1 MSDRKFNK
9 LRAKRK
15 GHPKAPVKRK
25 AISEYEGMDN
35 PVQSYLTNL
44 KQLDL
49 IDMDKE
55 VELAKKI
62 EQGDIEAK
70 QEMVESNLRLVVN
83 IAKKY
88 VNRGILFL
96 DLIQEGNMGLLRSI
110 EKFDYSLGYKFSTY
124 ATWWIRQAIIR
135 AIAEQPRVVR
145 IPVHVMETL
154 NKLKRA
160 KRELTD
166 QYGREP
172 SIEELAQNTE
182 LPEAQIRNLL
192 QMVQET
198 ISIEQSLNDSESSI
212 GDFLEDPT
220 EEHSPEVVI
229 LKRVLKDQ
237 IGKVMDTL
245 SDRERMIIQLRF
257 GLDDGVPR
265 SLSWIGNMMGITRER
280 VRQIENRAIKK
291 LQANKDALTRLK
303 DFYAN

>member
-9 LRAKRK
+9 LKSKNRGHVK
-15 GHPKAPVKRK
+15 GPSKDKVT
-25 AISEYEGMDN
+25 EGLEN
-35 PVQSYLTNL
+35 SVQTYLHDL
-44 KQLDL
+44 KGVELLDRE
-49 IDMDKE
+49 KE

-62 EQGDIEAK
+62 AMGDLDAK

-135 AIAEQPRVVR
+135 AIAEQPRIVR

-154 NKLKRA
+154 NKLKRV
-160 KRELTD
+160 KRELTNEH
-166 QYGREP
+166 GREP
-172 SIEELAQNTE
+172 TLAELSEATE
-182 LPEAQIRNLL
+182 MKEKQITTLL
-192 QMVQET
+192 QMVQDT
-198 ISIEQSLNDSESSI
+198 VSIEANIKEDSGSSI
-212 GDFLEDPT
+212 GDFLEDKD
-220 EEHSPEVVI
+220 EAKSPEVSM
-229 LKRVLKDQ
+229 LKSVLKDQ
-237 IGKVMDTL
+237 IEGVMGCL
-245 SDRERMIIQLRF
+245 SDREAMIVTLRF

-265 SLSWIGNMMGITRER
+265 SLSWIGKMMGISRER

-291 LQANKDALTRLK
+291 LQSQENIKKLK
-303 DFYAN
+303 DFKHSN

>member
-1 MSDRKFNK
+1 MADRRFNK
-9 LRAKRK
+9 LR
-15 GHPKAPVKRK
+15 GKRK
-25 AISEYEGMDN
+25 ANTKLPSKKLETPESDTLDN

-44 KQLDL
+44 KQLSL
-49 IDMDKE
+49 IDNKKE
-55 VELAKKI
+55 IELAKKI
-62 EQGDIEAK
+62 EQGDIAAK

-110 EKFDYSLGYKFSTY
+110 EKFDYSLGFKFSTY

-135 AIAEQPRVVR
+135 AIAEQPRIVR

-160 KRELTD
+160 KRELMD
-166 QYGREP
+166 EFGKDP
-172 SIEELAQNTE
+172 SIPQLAKETGLKE
-182 LPEAQIRNLL
+182 DQIKNLL

-198 ISIEQSLNDSESSI
+198 ISIEQSLSDSDSSI
-212 GDFLEDPT
+212 GDFLEDPH
-220 EEHSPEVVI
+220 EEASPEVVV
-229 LKRVLKDQ
+229 LKKVLKDQ
-237 IGKVMDTL
+237 ISKVMDCL
-245 SDRERMIIQLRF
+245 SDREKMIIQLRF

-265 SLSWIGNMMGITRER
+265 SLSWIGKMMGITRER

-291 LQANKDALTRLK
+291 LQNNKDVLNHLT
-303 DFYAN
+303 DFYK

>member
-1 MSDRKFNK
+1 MSDKRFNK
-9 LRAKRK
+9 LR
-15 GHPKAPVKRK
+15 GKRK
-25 AISEYEGMDN
+25 AHSKKLIKKQESIESEILDN

-44 KQLDL
+44 KQLSL
-49 IDMDKE
+49 IDNKKE

-62 EQGDIEAK
+62 EQGDISAK

-110 EKFDYSLGYKFSTY
+110 EKFDYSLGFKFSTY

-135 AIAEQPRVVR
+135 AIAEQPRIVR

-166 QYGREP
+166 EFGKEP
-172 SIEELAQNTE
+172 GIPELAKETGLKE
-182 LPEAQIRNLL
+182 EQIKNLL

-198 ISIEQSLNDSESSI
+198 ISIEQSLSDSDSSI
-212 GDFLEDPT
+212 GDFLEDPH
-220 EEHSPEVVI
+220 EESSPEVVV

-237 IGKVMDTL
+237 ISKVMDCL
-245 SDRERMIIQLRF
+245 SDREKMIIQLRF

-265 SLSWIGNMMGITRER
+265 SLSWIGKMMGITRER

-291 LQANKDALTRLK
+291 LQNNKDVLSHLK
-303 DFYAN
+303 VFYK